1 MSNDLAAT
9 FSARLLQQIARR
21 DLSNAELAR
30 AINVSIAY
38 IGQMCKPERGKL
50 PSADVLVQLAATLH
64 TSCDYLLGR
73 TDDPSPPTR
82 EQLRLPRPQVEAAL
96 DEITSAAEH
105 LRSALFGQ
113 IESQAEHSGKRFP
126 PDGDAVARGALQDLA
141 MPTPAEVA
149 RQSGSARARTQGR
162 RRKANGSDS
171 SSPSSWD

>member
-21 DLSNAELAR
+21 NLSNAELAR

-50 PSADVLVQLAATLH
+50 PSADVLVQLAATLY

-82 EQLRLPRPQVEAAL
+82 EQLNLPRPQLEAAL
-96 DEITSAAEH
+96 DDITSAAEH

-113 IESQAEHSGKRFP
+113 VASAAEQSSERP
-126 PDGDAVARGALQDLA
+126 PLDGDAASRDVLPDLT
-141 MPTPAEVA
+141 MPTAAAVA
-149 RQSGSARARTQGR
+149 RQSGSARGRTPGKR
-162 RRKANGSDS
+162 KKANGSDS
-171 SSPSSWD
+171 SSPSSCE